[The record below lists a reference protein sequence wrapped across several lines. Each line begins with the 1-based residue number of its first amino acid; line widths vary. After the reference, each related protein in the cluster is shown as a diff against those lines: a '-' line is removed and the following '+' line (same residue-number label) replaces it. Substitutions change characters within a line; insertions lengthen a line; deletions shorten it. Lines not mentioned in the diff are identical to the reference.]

1 MNIRKSSI
9 LLLNLII
16 LGMASIAA
24 VARPIYTTHFFD
36 WYQVNQQH
44 PFSFYQRQWTYHPEW
59 QRYGIQPDEIGE
71 TEPYYAIQMRMIHQ
85 AGFDGIHY
93 EWYGVQPSNAF
104 ISAIKATHMKT
115 AMFYDME
122 IRHGGAANYIQPT
135 DAFRDFVIH
144 DIVSFYDRIPRNL
157 WLREENG
164 ALPIIF
170 YAYQFD
176 TAFNDIAQWDHF
188 YQTLLSGLQSQ
199 LNAPVHIY
207 WTSTNALPQIYAFQ
221 HFPQISSYTF
231 GWWGNQIQIGAKSV
245 TLIASYDDA
254 GAVVGGRAARTIND
268 DLRYLESD
276 MRLAEVANPEL
287 VFNYGWNEFYEGE
300 HIFPDTTWGDWRYRI
315 LSAIVKRL
323 KAEKNL
329 NPLPKAVIIADD
341 LYPDSQKRP
350 NAWYDSEINLLNY
363 YRYLFP
369 QADVILPAQA
379 NEPLLKSAKIVLITA
394 LNTTQSLQ
402 QRLIRIANHNKT
414 HVLFFAPDTSQSN
427 PLTRL
432 FTTGKRIQPLA
443 GSPPPPDN
451 QWVGAMQKVE
461 VDPNKYPIIHIRVRN
476 SLNTFYM
483 VRFQGV
489 DEAGNIYENHDNG
502 SPLDWQVTGD
512 KWTDRTANA
521 KDILEAYAHKP
532 IVKITGITVIL
543 NATGVPGD
551 FHGEFAQAFFTDAN
565 GNVGARVNFDSANLW
580 DYRSSFQN
588 GPNSTWPQGS
598 LKVLRKNG
606 GELVLSLHARYSQSP
621 VDTCS
626 QMFPLR
632 NGVKPL
638 AWSTWANQ
646 RIPLVMQR
654 GDIFWVNSASPALSV
669 YRPLMARLGMPA
681 PYEPQ
686 FTMFTEVKGVAAS
699 TVTTNP
705 PPAIILHLAELP
717 IHWIRMV
724 HPPHFPINVSYPFPV
739 TTKPLAEI
747 LVKSGKPVPIP
758 VVNRC
763 GADGKVNARG
773 AVSLSENEVADIYR
787 LPIAVKPLGKTGV
800 VIIKVTDYSAKGVR
814 LYLTGKGECFVKV
827 TASGLR
833 LLEDGHQA
841 SSRLRLPC
849 QLRLV
854 GKMEW
859 RSTP

>member
-1 MNIRKSSI
+1 MNIRKSSVLI
-9 LLLNLII
+9 LTLIFFRT
-16 LGMASIAA
+16 ASIVAY
-24 VARPIYTTHFFD
+24 ARPIYTTHFFD
-36 WYQVNQQH
+36 WYHVNQQRS
-44 PFSFYQRQWTYHPEW
+44 FSSYQQQWTYHPEW

-104 ISAIKATHMKT
+104 VSAIKATHMKT

-157 WLREENG
+157 WLREEDG

-176 TAFNDIAQWDHF
+176 TAFNNIAQWDHF
-188 YQTLLSGLQSQ
+188 YKTLLSGLQSQ

-254 GAVVGGRAARTIND
+254 GAVAGGRPARTIND
-268 DLRYLESD
+268 DLRYLETD
-276 MRLAEVANPEL
+276 LRLAEVGNPEL

-300 HIFPDTTWGDWRYRI
+300 HIFPDTTWGDWRYRA
-315 LSAIVKRL
+315 LSAIVKHL
-323 KAEKNL
+323 KAEKTL
-329 NPLPKAVIIADD
+329 NPLPKAIIIADD

-379 NEPLLKSAKIVLITA
+379 NEPRLNSAKILIVTA
-394 LNTTQSLQ
+394 LNISQSLQ
-402 QRLIRIANHNKT
+402 QRLIRIANQKKT
-414 HVLFFAPDTSQSN
+414 HVLFFAPDASQSN

-443 GSPPPPDN
+443 GSPPPPGN
-451 QWVGAMQKVE
+451 QWVGAVQKVE
-461 VDPNKYPIIHIRVRN
+461 VDPNKYPIVHIRVRN

-489 DEAGNIYENHDNG
+489 DADGNIYENHDNG

-512 KWTDRTANA
+512 KWTERTGNA
-521 KDILEAYAHKP
+521 KEILEAYAHKP
-532 IVKITGITVIL
+532 IVKITGITLIL
-543 NATGVPGD
+543 NATGVPGNFQGD
-551 FHGEFAQAFFTDAN
+551 FADATFTDKN
-565 GNVGARVNFDSANLW
+565 GNVGARVNFNSAKFW
-580 DYRSSFQN
+580 EYRSSFQN

-598 LKVLRKNG
+598 LKVLSEQG
-606 GELVLSLHARYSQSP
+606 GVLRLSLNARYSQSP
-621 VDTCS
+621 VDTTS
-626 QMFPLR
+626 QIFPILPEAK
-632 NGVKPL
+632 VL
-638 AWSTWANQ
+638 SWTTWAKS
-646 RIPLVMQR
+646 RVPLSLQR
-654 GDIFWVNSASPALSV
+654 GNIIWINSASPTLSV
-669 YRPLMARLGMPA
+669 YRPVMAKLGMPA
-681 PYEPQ
+681 PYEAR
-686 FTMFTEVKGVAAS
+686 FKMFTEVKGVAAP
-699 TVTTNP
+699 TITANP
-705 PPAIILHLAELP
+705 APAIILYPAKLP
-717 IHWIRMV
+717 INWIRMV
-724 HPPHFPINVSYPFPV
+724 HPPHFPMNVSYPFPV

-747 LVKSGKPVPIP
+747 LVKSGKPVSIP

-763 GADGKVNARG
+763 KLNDKVTALG
-773 AVSLSENEVADIYR
+773 SVILKENEVADIYR
-787 LPIAVKPLGKTGV
+787 VPIAVKPLGKTGV
-800 VIIKVTDYSAKGVR
+800 VTIKVISYAVNGALLYLGGKGVCEIK
-814 LYLTGKGECFVKV
+814 T
-827 TASGLR
+827 TASSLR
-833 LLEDGHQA
+833 LREGGRPAPKRLLLPCE
-841 SSRLRLPC
+841 LRLI
-849 QLRLV
+849 
-854 GKMEW
+854 GKLEW
-859 RSTP
+859 HSK